1 MIACVKWGLQSRR
14 GDRVVGVG
22 RVWRGRLLDCL
33 GRDSSVQKSL
43 PCFVLPRLAEF
54 VVLCVATGG
63 SSGQSSGELHKTSH
77 LAMCTCSSDGVLLRR
92 VRGFVWMVLSNRLSE
107 KQLRLQQQ
115 QLRRRSVAVC
125 DVNIDG
131 FASAVN
137 PVRFVRVS
145 LVEQEARAKAE
156 SEARLRWQSQ
166 ARYPC
171 PDLFRACNCTR
182 LA

>member
-1 MIACVKWGLQSRR
+1 
-14 GDRVVGVG
+14 
-22 RVWRGRLLDCL
+22 
-33 GRDSSVQKSL
+33 
-43 PCFVLPRLAEF
+43 
-54 VVLCVATGG
+54 
-63 SSGQSSGELHKTSH
+63 
-77 LAMCTCSSDGVLLRR
+77 MCTCSSDGVLLRR

-131 FASAVN
+131 FAGAVN

-171 PDLFRACNCTR
+171 PDLFRPCNCTR